1 MSLIK
6 PKVLFIALL
15 FSYSSLFSNGPY
27 SVDSLTEQDG
37 LRNGP
42 NYSEAL
48 LYYSLEAPTPLPV
61 VVLVPGFTNSIST
74 IQNWGTYL
82 ASYGYATFL
91 VNVNSFFQPP
101 SMRAEALLDGLVTI
115 KAENERLGSP
125 LFGNLNIEDFTVG
138 GYSMGGGGAQ
148 IAAQQD
154 SSIKAVIA
162 LAAWLDNPSITI
174 NNNTS
179 TLFISGE
186 FDNVAPNY
194 YHTDLFYNNT
204 PEDTDKLLYEIAGGF
219 HSTVTSPYNDEE
231 MGLKTLFWIEK
242 YILNDFSNCDSL
254 ITQPP
259 TASKFLTNLDCSVDI
274 LGDITQDGITN
285 VLDLVLLISWIING
299 INPSELEIEIEI
311 ENADIMH
318 DNALD
323 IFDITMLAEIIS
335 SNTFNF

>member
-1 MSLIK
+1 MGLITK
-6 PKVLFIALL
+6 KIFFILL
-15 FSYSSLFSNGPY
+15 FLSHSNLFSNGPY
-27 SVDSLTEQDG
+27 SIESITEQDG

-42 NYSEAL
+42 DYSEAL
-48 LYYSLEAPTPLPV
+48 LYYPLEAPTPFPV
-61 VVLVPGFTNSIST
+61 IVLVPGFTNSIST
-74 IQNWGTYL
+74 IENWGTYL

-101 SMRAEALLDGLVTI
+101 YIRAEALLDGIVTI
-115 KAENERLGSP
+115 QVENERLGSP
-125 LFGNLNIEDFTVG
+125 LFGNLNVEDFTVG

-162 LAAWLDNPSITI
+162 LAAWLDNPSITV

-179 TLFISGE
+179 ILFISGE
-186 FDNVAPNY
+186 FDNVAPNN

-204 PEDTDKLLYEIAGGF
+204 PEDTDKLLYEIEGGF

-254 ITQPP
+254 ITQPS
-259 TASKFLTNLDCSVDI
+259 TASKFLTNLDCSVDTI
-274 LGDITQDGITN
+274 GDITQDGITN

-299 INPSELEIEIEI
+299 IIPSELEI

-335 SNTFNF
+335 SNTSNF

>member
-1 MSLIK
+1 MGLITK
-6 PKVLFIALL
+6 KILFILL
-15 FSYSSLFSNGPY
+15 FLSHSNLFSNGPY
-27 SVDSLTEQDG
+27 SFEPLTEQDG

-42 NYSEAL
+42 DYSEAI
-48 LYYSLEAPTPLPV
+48 LYYPLEAPTPIPV
-61 VVLVPGFTNSIST
+61 VVLVPGFTNSISA
-74 IQNWGTYL
+74 IENWGTYL

-101 SMRAEALLDGLVTI
+101 SIRAEALLDGIVTI
-115 KAENERLGSP
+115 KVENERLGSP
-125 LFGNLNIEDFTVG
+125 LFGNLNVEDFTVG

-186 FDNVAPNY
+186 FDNIAPND

-242 YILNDFSNCDSL
+242 YILNDFSNCDYL

-259 TASKFLTNLDCSVDI
+259 TASKFLTNLDCSIDTI
-274 LGDITQDGITN
+274 GDITQDGITN

-299 INPSELEIEIEI
+299 INPSELEM
-311 ENADIMH
+311 ENADITH

-335 SNTFNF
+335 SNTSNF

>member
-1 MSLIK
+1 MGLITK
-6 PKVLFIALL
+6 KIFFILL
-15 FSYSSLFSNGPY
+15 FLSHSNLFSNGPY
-27 SVDSLTEQDG
+27 SIESITEQDG

-42 NYSEAL
+42 DYSEAL
-48 LYYSLEAPTPLPV
+48 LYYPLEAPTPFPAI
-61 VVLVPGFTNSIST
+61 VLIPGFTNSISA
-74 IQNWGTYL
+74 IQDWGTYL

-101 SMRAEALLDGLVTI
+101 AIRAEALLDGIVTI
-115 KAENERLGSP
+115 KFENERLGSP
-125 LFGNLNIEDFTVG
+125 LFGNLNVEDFTVG

-162 LAAWLDNPSITI
+162 LAAWLDNPSITV

-186 FDNVAPNY
+186 FDNVAPNN
-194 YHTDLFYNNT
+194 YHTDIFYNNT
-204 PEDTDKLLYEIAGGF
+204 PEDIDKLLYEIAGGF

-259 TASKFLTNLDCSVDI
+259 TASKFLTNLDCSVDTM
-274 LGDITQDGITN
+274 GDITQDGITN
-285 VLDLVLLISWIING
+285 ALDLALLISWIIHG
-299 INPSELEIEIEI
+299 INPTELEMGIANIV
-311 ENADIMH
+311 H

-323 IFDITMLAEIIS
+323 IFDIIMLAEIIS
-335 SNTFNF
+335 SYTSNL